1 MSIRHEQIAYIEDQ
15 VARSSIANCYLL
27 AGAKTI
33 KDRNPNTIE
42 RNLKTLRGL
51 PSV

>member
-1 MSIRHEQIAYIEDQ
+1 MSVFHEKITYFEDQ
-15 VARSSIANCYLL
+15 VPRSSIANCYLL

-33 KDRNPNTIE
+33 KDRNSNTKQ
-42 RNLKTLRGL
+42 RDLKTLRGL